1 LFEIPLPDWAKEVTA
16 NAGAGV
22 NEGELTAQ
30 STGFIDDIVTV
41 TPDVV
46 VTEASALSDAIA
58 NNSKIGIA
66 NADVLAEL
74 ATLVNNGTTSS
85 DYRNLKVSLYQ
96 RASSSTA
103 FYPLGI
109 YITATGDN
117 GRTFLDIYGGV
128 ESLENNANHG
138 GFAEPNVRIGNL

>member
-1 LFEIPLPDWAKEVTA
+1 LNSAATA
-16 NAGAGV
+16 TSIN
-22 NEGELTAQ
+22 
-30 STGFIDDIVTV
+30 I
-41 TPDVV
+41 
-46 VTEASALSDAIA
+46 
-58 NNSKIGIA
+58 NSIKD
-66 NADVLAEL
+66 NKNQTSNVL